1 MHINQ
6 IGKNGKLIL
15 LYIYKKYTLITNCN
29 GEVNKISHT
38 NVIRTFG
45 LKEKI
50 IIILNI
56 NVIVFDSISKKLK
69 GENEINGI

>member
-56 NVIVFDSISKKLK
+56 NVIVFDSISKKLN
-69 GENEINGI
+69 GENEIKK

>member
-69 GENEINGI
+69 GENEIKK